1 MVRYLRLKSYVVDPV
16 RFRWDEMS
24 WDECCIPP
32 MHMYCSYFEHCDICK
47 HLLNCIFTYSIT
59 LHFTALWILSGTTR
73 VSQYEK
79 KHSPTHTY
87 RPLSASSIYYNP
99 RHPPCSIYVSD
110 SLLPQSLSKFSVV
123 YPLGVGSV
131 SSGTGSPGCPG
142 QNPESRKTVV
152 CVCMC
157 VLVY

>member
-1 MVRYLRLKSYVVDPV
+1 
-16 RFRWDEMS
+16 
-24 WDECCIPP
+24 
-32 MHMYCSYFEHCDICK
+32 MYCSYFEHCDICK

-157 VLVY
+157 VHSCTCTHILDTHTHNHFMALLDFVRDFPAEPAPER